1 MPADISEAL
10 SRRLGISRE
19 RITSVCEL
27 LDAGLHPVFIAH
39 YRKSATGGMDDV
51 AIRRLVEARRELE
64 FLADLRR
71 KARRLAEQATSA
83 GSGQAGALPPE
94 RVQLRTGTGPD
105 FGSDA
110 LAPLARSL
118 LRPDPY
124 GQGTGLT
131 AYGSVLDKAIDEAE
145 DAETIEDLIRPFR
158 PRRRTA
164 GLVAME
170 RGLGPLAEYAWSGP
184 PAIRSLLR
192 PDPYGP
198 VGEGPDLAVKAAE
211 FVSAAREVRS
221 PEEALAGASHILADR
236 VAEDGRVR
244 RAVRA
249 LLWEKGVLRCHASKD
264 GGKAAAEFRA
274 YFQFREAINRLPP
287 HRVLAINRGERSK
300 AIKVTIE
307 VPPEAVKEKVF
318 PLVAP
323 PAHRFRE
330 FLESV
335 AADAL
340 GRLVLPAVD
349 REVRRQLTDRA
360 ESHAIDVFVANL
372 RSLLMTRP
380 IRGKRVLAIQPG
392 FRTGCKMAAL
402 DADGALLGET
412 IIYPMEPQ
420 KKWDEGK
427 AVLLSEIQRHGCE
440 LVAIGNGTG
449 CREVEQLVSETIEQS
464 GLDLQYAIVSEA
476 GAAVYADSD
485 LARQEFANLDAAIR
499 ATISI
504 GRRIQDPLA
513 ELVKIDPRAIG
524 VGLYQH
530 DVNQGRLKAALEE
543 TMQSC
548 VAAVGADAG
557 TASPAMLR
565 YIPGLGA
572 AEVESLCVRRTE
584 SPLAGRDDLKGLP
597 GWDDRTFQTAAG
609 FLRVRGSSPLDA
621 TRVHPESYGAAERLL
636 AHIGHTAADL
646 ESAESS
652 LRSRSGC
659 SRSSQPAGCFG
670 GRRRVGGVGSAATVR
685 QRLTGIALE
694 PLAAELQIPLPD
706 LVDLVGALQ
715 NPDHDPRRQHHGP
728 VLRRKIRRIEDLA
741 PGMWVKGT
749 VRNVVDFGAF
759 VDIGLKEDGLV
770 HISQFSRRYVR
781 NPLKFLHVGDVVD
794 VRIVSIEADKHRIAL
809 TLIPEEPKKREPK
822 PAATVGADAAR
833 AGGAPSG
840 PTPASAAPPA
850 ARSRTPAR
858 PARTRAAPS
867 RRGAGRPPPTAP
879 GASPPGPTEKALP
892 VRRPPGG
899 QRRDAAS
906 GQPGRPRGP
915 ASDRQRRER
924 RPPRSSGP
932 RVIVSKSKPA
942 TPPRDPDEKGRPKIR
957 WAYYES
963 DVDEEMLEEVEAT
976 PAESASPQTPAEAPP
991 AEAAPAETA
1000 EPSPPAEAAP
1010 AETAEPSP
1018 QADEPSATPP
1028 EREEGSPPFDPLRA
1042 TPSMV
1047 EEPPPAAPDQ
1057 PTGETS

>member
-10 SRRLGISRE
+10 AQRLGISRE
-19 RITSVCEL
+19 RIMSVCEL

-39 YRKSATGGMDDV
+39 YRKSASGGLDDIAV
-51 AIRRLVEARRELE
+51 RRLAEARKELE
-64 FLADLRR
+64 FLEDLRQ
-71 KARRLAEQATSA
+71 KARRQAEQAA
-83 GSGQAGALPPE
+83 AL
-94 RVQLRTGTGPD
+94 
-105 FGSDA
+105 SDA
-110 LAPLARSL
+110 LA
-118 LRPDPY
+118 
-124 GQGTGLT
+124 
-131 AYGSVLDKAIDEAE
+131 KAIDAAE
-145 DAETIEDLIRPFR
+145 DAESIEDLVRPFR

-184 PAIRSLLR
+184 P
-192 PDPYGP
+192 
-198 VGEGPDLAVKAAE
+198 EGPDLAVKAAE
-211 FVSAAREVRS
+211 FVSAAKEVRS
-221 PEEALAGASHILADR
+221 PEEALAGTSHILADR

-244 RAVRA
+244 QAVRA
-249 LLWEKGVLRCHASKD
+249 LLWEKGVLRCQPAKE
-264 GGKAAAEFRA
+264 GGKAAAEFHG
-274 YFQFREAINRLPP
+274 YFKFQEAIGRLPP

-300 AIKVTIE
+300 ALKVTIE
-307 VPPEAVKEKVF
+307 APAEAVKEKVF
-318 PLVAP
+318 PLIAP
-323 PAHRFRE
+323 PGHRFRE
-330 FLESV
+330 FLEAV
-335 AADAL
+335 ASDAL
-340 GRLVLPAVD
+340 ARLVLPAVD

-372 RSLLMTRP
+372 RSLLLTRP
-380 IRGKRVLAIQPG
+380 ILGKRVLAIQPG
-392 FRTGCKMAAL
+392 FRTGCKVAAL
-402 DADGALLGET
+402 DAAGALVGET
-412 IIYPMEPQ
+412 IIYPLEPQ

-427 AVLLSEIQRHGCE
+427 AALLAEVQRHGSE

-530 DVNQGRLKAALEE
+530 DVNQGRLKAALE
-543 TMQSC
+543 TTIQSC
-548 VAAVGADAG
+548 VAAVGADAN
-557 TASPAMLR
+557 TASAAMLH

-572 AEVESLCVRRTE
+572 AHVQSLCEQRAKA
-584 SPLAGRDDLKGLP
+584 PLTGREDLRALP
-597 GWDDRTFQTAAG
+597 GWDEATFRAAAG
-609 FLRVRGSSPLDA
+609 FLRVRGTSPLDA

-636 AHIGHTAADL
+636 VHIGHRVDDLASAETAA
-646 ESAESS
+646 A
-652 LRSRSGC
+652 
-659 SRSSQPAGCFG
+659 
-670 GRRRVGGVGSAATVR
+670 VR

-694 PLAAELQIPLPD
+694 PLAADLQIPLAD
-706 LVDLVGALQ
+706 LMDLVGALQ

-728 VLRRKIRRIEDLA
+728 LLRRKMRRIEDLA

-822 PAATVGADAAR
+822 PPATVGAGSD
-833 AGGAPSG
+833 PSG
-840 PTPASAAPPA
+840 PTSTSAAPPA
-850 ARSRTPAR
+850 ARSTRHTGGQA
-858 PARTRAAPS
+858 ASGTRAAPS
-867 RRGAGRPPPTAP
+867 RRDAGQSAKAAP
-879 GASPPGPTEKALP
+879 GASPP
-892 VRRPPGG
+892 RPPRDQGRPARRDAG
-899 QRRDAAS
+899 SQRRDAAAAGHS
-906 GQPGRPRGP
+906 DRPRGP
-915 ASDRQRRER
+915 TSDRRER

-932 RVIVSKSKPA
+932 RVIVSKGKPA
-942 TPPRDPDEKGRPKIR
+942 TPPRDPDEKGRPKLR

-976 PAESASPQTPAEAPP
+976 PAEAASPQTPVEASPPEAASVETAGPPTPPAAEASAAPDAAPLVPPDGPEGTAPP
-991 AEAAPAETA
+991 ASPVQ
-1000 EPSPPAEAAP
+1000 PS
-1010 AETAEPSP
+1010 
-1018 QADEPSATPP
+1018 
-1028 EREEGSPPFDPLRA
+1028 
-1042 TPSMV
+1042 
-1047 EEPPPAAPDQ
+1047 
-1057 PTGETS
+1057 GETS